1 MSDDEKRIHN
11 LLDTFI
17 EVDKL
22 RRNNL
27 GSLSMRSL
35 FMHDKG
41 DRISLE
47 LTGIHIDG
55 VQLEEN
61 HRVEGILLDPSN
73 AIIRA
78 QYVEGETLQHWKEND
93 IGLATCY
100 EMRYFGKAPH
110 HNLIPHKIAGNSQA
124 GYFYTD
130 DMRHY
135 VSETHRTVADKD
147 IHILAMKYG
156 RLAINGLDY
165 INFL

>member
-1 MSDDEKRIHN
+1 MNEHEQHIDNILK
-11 LLDTFI
+11 TFV

-22 RRNNL
+22 RRANL
-27 GSLSMRSL
+27 RSLGMRSL

-55 VQLEEN
+55 VQLEED
-61 HRVEGILLDPSN
+61 HRVEGILLDPNS

-78 QYVEGETLQHWKEND
+78 QYVEGDTLQHWKEND

-100 EMRYFGKAPH
+100 EMRHFGKAPYH
-110 HNLIPHKIAGNSQA
+110 QVYPHKLAGNGQA
-124 GYFYTD
+124 AYFYAK
-130 DMRHY
+130 DMDYHD
-135 VSETHRTVADKD
+135 SKSQRTVADKD

-165 INFL
+165 INFS